1 MCQSE
6 KDITRG
12 LGLYMKSEGLLC
24 PKQMKSNG
32 QMKYGIV
39 FKNPAANT
47 SPTIYLEEYYE
58 FYQATKDLDTVIDLV
73 ARLYQSLPAIQVD
86 EKKLL
91 DYSAAKS
98 RIIMKLVN
106 TEKNRTFLETAPHI
120 PFQDLSIVYHYLVGK
135 SDRMLLSMPVNDE
148 VLKEWGVDTLELHQQ
163 ALANYNRLLPIKFAN
178 LNQHLLDRGFLKS
191 EYYAAI
197 SDNDPN
203 KDMYFLTNEYF
214 SCGAVLMTCKNLMNE
229 IADFFNILQF
239 QVVFLAEYLNLMNPP
254 VKMLIPC
261 TGPMISVYSHIRHPP
276 SEKCTKMSTLFP
288 AYAKSRHVYILV
300 QNFRLFSA
308 MPKSLLFEIYIIYTF
323 YSQNSNYS
331 QRILFLW
338 E

>member
-1 MCQSE
+1 MTYETFRE
-6 KDITRG
+6 KVLQG
-12 LGLYMKSEGLLC
+12 LQGRELGNVSLRLT
-24 PKQMKSNG
+24 KQMKSNG

-39 FKNPAANT
+39 FENPVTNT

-58 FYQATKDLDTVIDLV
+58 FYQATEDLNTVIDLV
-73 ARLYQSLPAIQVD
+73 AGLYQSLPAIQVD

-120 PFQDLSIVYHYLVGK
+120 PFQDLSIVYHYLIGK

-191 EYYAAI
+191 KYYAAI

-214 SCGAVLMTCKNLMNE
+214 SCGAVLMTCKNLMDE
-229 IADFFNILQF
+229 IADFFKEDFYIIPSSIHEVILFPRSKAPSKKELDRLIQKVN
-239 QVVFLAEYLNLMNPP
+239 QEYLDPEEYLSDHAYYYSKSGQGTGEYFMQNLLLHSPG
-254 VKMLIPC
+254 
-261 TGPMISVYSHIRHPP
+261 TIS
-276 SEKCTKMSTLFP
+276 
-288 AYAKSRHVYILV
+288 
-300 QNFRLFSA
+300 
-308 MPKSLLFEIYIIYTF
+308 
-323 YSQNSNYS
+323 
-331 QRILFLW
+331 
-338 E
+338 